1 MSSNPPGPC
10 FSFTDLKAFS
20 FHSDLGPASPAQ
32 SANSNHGL
40 KQSKMADYFS
50 EAGVNFAFQFRKTGV
65 LPSSSRKD
73 DGVEKQQK
81 DNLAPPPGAKFQ
93 DMKSSGHT
101 IDLAE
106 QTEQAKIPEP
116 ATCEEPVEKA
126 TSSGSQASGG
136 HTINIEKEQQEQ
148 TKVHEPEPPACEKE
162 QQEQTKVHEPEPPAC
177 EKEQQEQT
185 KVQRQEREPPL
196 CEEVVGQKMSFG
208 SPGGSV
214 QPDADSLASIE
225 TLLCVADPWC
235 RLLVTGEK
243 TWELRSYSTNKRH

>member
-1 MSSNPPGPC
+1 
-10 FSFTDLKAFS
+10 
-20 FHSDLGPASPAQ
+20 
-32 SANSNHGL
+32 
-40 KQSKMADYFS
+40 
-50 EAGVNFAFQFRKTGV
+50 
-65 LPSSSRKD
+65 
-73 DGVEKQQK
+73 
-81 DNLAPPPGAKFQ
+81 
-93 DMKSSGHT
+93 MKSSGHT

-136 HTINIEKEQQEQ
+136 HTINI
-148 TKVHEPEPPACEKE
+148 EKE